1 MKKLLII
8 GGTGTVGLNFCK
20 YALKNNM
27 FDSITIFSRNEKN
40 QVFAKRELE
49 SNLVNFII
57 GDIRDRDALRNAM
70 HGCTHVLNTAAI
82 KHIDIAEEN
91 YSETIKTNVNGA
103 QNIADII
110 KELSVNSIIKNIYI
124 STDKAATPNSIY
136 GASKLVAEKIF
147 TNINNKNIESSC
159 IRLGN
164 ILGSSGSVFEH
175 WNNNRGKQ
183 IHLSDKDLE
192 RYIIKIDTVCS
203 FIDFVFQNMI
213 GGEIFIP
220 AMNKYKVRD
229 IAQLFSENIIESELR
244 PGEKV
249 LEILYSAE
257 EANRAIVFDHHYL
270 IKPNNSIINHSE
282 YGKNIKFNN
291 SYATM
296 VDIENF
302 FNL

>member
-1 MKKLLII
+1 MKKLLIV

-27 FDSITIFSRNEKN
+27 FDSIIIFSRNEKN
-40 QVFAKRELE
+40 QVFAKRELD
-49 SNLVNFII
+49 SDLVNFII
-57 GDIRDRDALRNAM
+57 GDVRDKDALRNAM

-91 YSETIKTNVNGA
+91 YSETIKTNIAGA
-103 QNIADII
+103 QNVADII

-147 TNINNKNIESSC
+147 TSINNKNIESSC

-183 IHLSDKDLE
+183 IYLSDKDLE

-229 IAQLFSENIIESELR
+229 IAQLFSENVIESELR

-270 IKPNNSIINHSE
+270 IKPNNSIVKHSE
-282 YGKNIKFNN
+282 YGNNIKFNN

-296 VDIENF
+296 VDIEDF